1 MKMGLLTSLRHGW
14 NAFLNR
20 DPTGNYVTYNHT
32 DLGMSSTYRPDRT
45 RLTKGNERTIITSI
59 FNKIALDVADITI
72 THCKVD
78 GEGRYLETINSSL
91 NNCLNLEANLDQT
104 GRAFIQ
110 DIVMSML
117 DEGYVAIV
125 PTDTSIDPTVT
136 DSYNIESMRTGKILE
151 WYPQHVR
158 VNVYNEKT
166 GRREDITLPKK
177 MVAIIEN
184 PLYAVINEPNSTM
197 QRLIRKLALL
207 DAVDERTSSGKLDMI
222 IQLPYSTKHET
233 RRQHA
238 EKRRNDIMD
247 QIKGP
252 MGIAYVDSTE
262 KIIQLNRPLENNL
275 LKQIEYLT
283 NQAWSQLGM
292 TQGILDGTADEQAM
306 MNYEARVV
314 EPFIAAIVDEMK
326 RKFLTKTA
334 RTRGQSIKFFRAPFK
349 LVPISSMAELADKLT
364 RNEVLTSN
372 EVRQELGF
380 KPSKDPNADKLQNS
394 NLNHPE
400 QPPNDT
406 VPADVPTQDTNTET
420 GTINDEQNQESG
432 NLMDMSITDLM
443 RAGNV

>member
-1 MKMGLLTSLRHGW
+1 MGLLTSLRHGW

-20 DPTGNYVTYNHT
+20 DPTGSYVTYNHT
-32 DLGMSSTYRPDRT
+32 DLGMGSTYRPDRT

-78 GEGRYLETINSSL
+78 DEDRYLETINSPL

-136 DSYNIESMRTGKILE
+136 DSYSIESMRTGKILE

-166 GRREDITLPKK
+166 GRREDITLPKR

-197 QRLIRKLALL
+197 QRLVRKLALL

-238 EKRRNDIMD
+238 EQRRNDIME

-275 LKQIEYLT
+275 MKQVEYLT
-283 NQAWSQLGM
+283 NMLWSQLGI
-292 TQGILDGTADEQAM
+292 TQAIMDGTADEQAM
-306 MNYEARVV
+306 LNYEARTV
-314 EPFIAAIVDEMK
+314 EPFISAIVDEMK

-400 QPPNDT
+400 QSPNDT
-406 VPADVPTQDTNTET
+406 VSNDAPSQDTNTET
-420 GTINDEQNQESG
+420 QSIDEEQNQG
-432 NLMDMSITDLM
+432 GRDLMDMSITDLM
-443 RAGNV
+443 EASNV

>member
-1 MKMGLLTSLRHGW
+1 MGLLTSLRHGW

>member
-1 MKMGLLTSLRHGW
+1 MGLLTSLRHGW

-78 GEGRYLETINSSL
+78 SEGRYLETINSSL
-91 NNCLNLEANLDQT
+91 NECLNLEANLDQT

-117 DEGYVAIV
+117 DEGYVAII
-125 PTDTSIDPTVT
+125 PIDTSIDPTVT

-197 QRLIRKLALL
+197 QRLVRKLALL

-238 EKRRNDIMD
+238 EQRRNDIME

-283 NQAWSQLGM
+283 NQTWSQLGM

-406 VPADVPTQDTNTET
+406 VPTDVPTQDTNTET